1 MPTASVSDTT
11 ALGADLLKIV
21 ARLNR
26 FATQRTQ
33 LPLPW
38 AQARLLSTIEDRG
51 EARISDLAE
60 LDHCSQPTMTTQVR
74 RLEDAGL
81 VTRTADPGDARAVL
95 IRITE
100 AGVDVLA
107 RARID
112 RAAVIDPLLEQLTD
126 AERAALSTAVDVMR
140 QMLAS
145 AQNS

>member
-1 MPTASVSDTT
+1 MPPASVSDTT
-11 ALGADLLKIV
+11 ALGADLLKVV